1 MGCHGIGVSRMI
13 SAVADALADSSGLN
27 WPRVIAPFEVAVIPA
42 KGLEKEAEG
51 VYDAITTHHRHGAE
65 AILDDRDKPMG
76 WKLGDGDLI
85 GYPILVVVGQAW
97 RSERKVEVQCR
108 RPKVSRTTV
117 SLDEL
122 PGLLASLLEKL

>member
-1 MGCHGIGVSRMI
+1 
-13 SAVADALADSSGLN
+13 
-27 WPRVIAPFEVAVIPA
+27 
-42 KGLEKEAEG
+42 
-51 VYDAITTHHRHGAE
+51 
-65 AILDDRDKPMG
+65 MG